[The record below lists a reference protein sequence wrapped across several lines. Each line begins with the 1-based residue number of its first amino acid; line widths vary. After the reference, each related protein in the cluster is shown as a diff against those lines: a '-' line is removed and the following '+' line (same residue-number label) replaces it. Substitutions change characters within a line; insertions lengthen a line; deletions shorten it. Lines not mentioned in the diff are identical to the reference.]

1 VTFLALLL
9 EESGDGDLEAVT
21 RAVHAKLVR
30 RHPHVFGDAEAV
42 SAGRVRDRWE
52 EIKTESEGREG
63 IFHDVPA
70 VLPALLHARK
80 VQRRAVAVGFDYPDL
95 AGARSDLAEELREL
109 DAEIARAGAPAPET
123 EPDDRVAAEAGDV
136 LFAAVNVLRR
146 LNVDP
151 ELALRGATGRFVARV
166 EAAERLATQ
175 AGEDFAKLPL
185 DEQDRY
191 FDLAKESA

>member
-1 VTFLALLL
+1 M
-9 EESGDGDLEAVT
+9 
-21 RAVHAKLVR
+21 
-30 RHPHVFGDAEAV
+30 
-42 SAGRVRDRWE
+42 
-52 EIKTESEGREG
+52 
-63 IFHDVPA
+63 
-70 VLPALLHARK
+70 
-80 VQRRAVAVGFDYPDL
+80 
-95 AGARSDLAEELREL
+95 
-109 DAEIARAGAPAPET
+109 
-123 EPDDRVAAEAGDV
+123 

-185 DEQDRY
+185 ARQDRY